1 VILNLTIAV
10 WSKLNPIPGL
20 SGTSMLP
27 SLISIVSLNSGEN
40 QGMCSI
46 DKQFGS
52 DADIYEIEGDSYREN
67 QAMKL
72 NHKTG
77 QGS

>member
-1 VILNLTIAV
+1 
-10 WSKLNPIPGL
+10 
-20 SGTSMLP
+20 
-27 SLISIVSLNSGEN
+27 
-40 QGMCSI
+40 MCST